1 MQKNLFSCTILSILL
16 LVASCKKPAT
26 TDPPAET
33 GDYQP
38 LTVGSQWNY
47 TVTGSNAG
55 SFTFSVINK
64 DSTINGRTYKVMA
77 NTAGSNEYIHKSGG
91 SYYRYNPVVELNNQV
106 VELLYLKDNIAK
118 GQTWTEVKTINVNI
132 TGFGSVPITATLVCT
147 IAEKDIDYVVNAVT
161 FKNVIKVT
169 VVPSFVAQLP
179 APFGSTP
186 INPDSY
192 DLQYYYA
199 KNVGLIYSKTSL
211 VIALASVNSSS
222 ETKLGAYTVL

>member
-1 MQKNLFSCTILSILL
+1 MQKTLFGCSILFIL
-16 LVASCKKPAT
+16 FIAIGCKKPAT
-26 TDPPAET
+26 TDPPPAT

-47 TVTGSNAG
+47 TVNGSNAG

-64 DSTINGRTYKVMA
+64 DSTINGRSYKVMA

-106 VELLYLKDNIAK
+106 VELLYLKDNLAK
-118 GQTWTEVKTINVNI
+118 GQTWTEVKTVNVTI
-132 TGFGSVPITATLVCT
+132 TGFGSVPVTVTLVCT
-147 IAEKDIDYVVNAVT
+147 IAEKGIDYVVNGVT
-161 FKNVIKVT
+161 FKDVIKVS
-169 VVPSFVAQLP
+169 VAPAFVAQLP
-179 APFGSTP
+179 VIGNYAIPT
-186 INPDSY
+186 DSY

-211 VIALASVNSSS
+211 VITQASVNSSS
-222 ETKLGAYTVL
+222 ETKLVAYTIL